1 MTVQILGFRIHDL
14 EQANYLPMWNP
25 SREDTFMTID
35 HCKASRSGCRTERER
50 NLEDG
55 RKGLLGRLRFRFG
68 ERGYW

>member
-1 MTVQILGFRIHDL
+1 M
-14 EQANYLPMWNP
+14 PMWNP